1 MQIAC
6 KRTQSS
12 SSRANET
19 EYSPDKIHF
28 IYLEYQRF
36 QLNEFILDI
45 LDLAAAEMLLATS
58 RAVFCKDTRETLVAT
73 PG

>member
-6 KRTQSS
+6 KRE
-12 SSRANET
+12 SSRVNET
-19 EYSPDKIHF
+19 KYPQTKSISTSS
-28 IYLEYQRF
+28 IYHRLKF
-36 QLNEFILDI
+36 NEFILDI

-58 RAVFCKDTRETLVAT
+58 RAVAWNDTRETLGAA

>member
-6 KRTQSS
+6 KRRQSS
-12 SSRANET
+12 HANEI
-19 EYSPDKIHF
+19 EYSPDQIHLK
-28 IYLEYQRF
+28 YHRF

-58 RAVFCKDTRETLVAT
+58 RAVAWNDTRETLGAT